1 MEEKLFE
8 MILRREI
15 TSERQIRELALS
27 MTNFKKFKASKGWY
41 VKFWRRFSEYRVR
54 TGMPTLPDGLIKSQL
69 A

>member
-8 MILRREI
+8 MIFRREI

-41 VKFWRRFSEYRVR
+41 VKFWRRFNEYRIR
-54 TGMPTLPDGLIKSQL
+54 TGMPLPPDGIIKPQH